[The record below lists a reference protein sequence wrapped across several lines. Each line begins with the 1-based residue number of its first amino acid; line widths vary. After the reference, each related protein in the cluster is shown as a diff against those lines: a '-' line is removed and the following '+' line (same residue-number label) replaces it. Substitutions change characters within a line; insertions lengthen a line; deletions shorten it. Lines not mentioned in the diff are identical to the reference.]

1 MHISSVQKSHLCRN
15 SHERLLYLPNIFR
28 ETFRFYIIK
37 TMSTPT
43 FHNYPGIE
51 DKSTQFHFSQAVVL
65 GNTIRT
71 SGQGGWQED
80 GEIAADLEREV
91 DLAFEN
97 VAKALKAANSDAS
110 WRNVVSMR
118 SYHIDIDRSAEL
130 VIDRMRLYIPDHR
143 PVWTCVEIR
152 KLGLPGMNVEIEV
165 EAVL

>member
-1 MHISSVQKSHLCRN
+1 
-15 SHERLLYLPNIFR
+15 
-28 ETFRFYIIK
+28 
-37 TMSTPT
+37 MSTAT

-80 GEIAADLEREV
+80 GEIAADLQREV
-91 DLAFEN
+91 ELAFEN
-97 VAKALKAANSDAS
+97 VAKALKAANPNAS

-130 VIDRMRLYIPDHR
+130 VIDMMRLHVPDHR
-143 PVWTCVEIR
+143 PVWTCVEIP
-152 KLGLPGMNVEIEV
+152 KLGVPGMSVEIEA

>member
-1 MHISSVQKSHLCRN
+1 
-15 SHERLLYLPNIFR
+15 
-28 ETFRFYIIK
+28 
-37 TMSTPT
+37 MSTAT

-65 GNTIRT
+65 GHTIRT

-80 GEIAADLEREV
+80 GEIAAELEREV
-91 DLAFEN
+91 ELAFEN
-97 VAKALKAANSDAS
+97 VAKALKAANPNAS

-118 SYHIDIDRSAEL
+118 SYHVDIDRSAEL
-130 VIDRMRLYIPDHR
+130 VIDKMRLHMPDHR

-152 KLGLPGMNVEIEV
+152 KLGVPGMNVEIEV

>member
-1 MHISSVQKSHLCRN
+1 LVTLSRHNSQENHFIKSRD
-15 SHERLLYLPNIFR
+15 I
-28 ETFRFYIIK
+28 
-37 TMSTPT
+37 MSTAT

-51 DKSTQFHFSQAVVL
+51 DKSAQFHFSQAVVL

-80 GEIAADLEREV
+80 GEIAADPEREV
-91 DLAFEN
+91 ELAFEN
-97 VAKALKAANSDAS
+97 VAKALKAANPNAS

-130 VIDRMRLYIPDHR
+130 VIGMMRLHMPDHR

-152 KLGLPGMNVEIEV
+152 KLGVPGMSVEIEV

>member
-1 MHISSVQKSHLCRN
+1 
-15 SHERLLYLPNIFR
+15 
-28 ETFRFYIIK
+28 
-37 TMSTPT
+37 MSPAA

-51 DKSTQFHFSQAVVL
+51 SKSTQFHFSQAVVL

-80 GEIAADLEREV
+80 GDIAADLDREV
-91 DLAFEN
+91 ELAFEN
-97 VAKALKAANSDAS
+97 VAKALKAANLNAS

-118 SYHIDIDRSAEL
+118 SYHTDIDRSAEF
-130 VIDRMRLYIPDHR
+130 VIDRMRSFMPDHR

-152 KLGLPGMNVEIEV
+152 KLGVPGMNVEIEV